1 MDLLTFEGVDSRA
14 NPFEERGNDVN
25 DHGPYS
31 TLFGAYVEKSKS
43 NGQRSKST
51 SQRSTHGPK
60 PKPNTCAFDPSHHWA
75 EIHIQQRSL
84 NSALACLIQST
95 LD

>member
-25 DHGPYS
+25 NHGPYS

-51 SQRSTHGPK
+51 SQRSRSTHGQPQ
-60 PKPNTCAFDPSHHWA
+60 PKPNICAHDPSIHWV
-75 EIHIQQRSL
+75 EIHIQ
-84 NSALACLIQST
+84 
-95 LD
+95 